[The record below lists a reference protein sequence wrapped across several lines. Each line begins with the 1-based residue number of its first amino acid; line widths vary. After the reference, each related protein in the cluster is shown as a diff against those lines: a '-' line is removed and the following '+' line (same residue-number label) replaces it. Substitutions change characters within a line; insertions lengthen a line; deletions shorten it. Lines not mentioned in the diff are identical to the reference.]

1 MSREDLQSLLG
12 RVTTDGIVET
22 AVKESVDFIVR
33 LGERPDVGRNIYK
46 QVFPKSKDKAKE
58 TLRGEGN
65 HKKKNPND
73 THSPKSLARRYLN
86 RLTMRTKI

>member
-33 LGERPDVGRNIYK
+33 LGERPDVGARSLPVHTLWGCEL
-46 QVFPKSKDKAKE
+46 VF
-58 TLRGEGN
+58 R
-65 HKKKNPND
+65 
-73 THSPKSLARRYLN
+73 SLIAP
-86 RLTMRTKI
+86 

>member
-33 LGERPDVGRNIYK
+33 LGERPENTR
-46 QVFPKSKDKAKE
+46 
-58 TLRGEGN
+58 
-65 HKKKNPND
+65 
-73 THSPKSLARRYLN
+73 
-86 RLTMRTKI
+86 